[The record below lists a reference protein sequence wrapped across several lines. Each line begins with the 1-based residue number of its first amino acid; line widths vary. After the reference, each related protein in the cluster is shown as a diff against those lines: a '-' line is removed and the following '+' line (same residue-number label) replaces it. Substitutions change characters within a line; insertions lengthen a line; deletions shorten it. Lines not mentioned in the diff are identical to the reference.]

1 MAESKISVKLEA
13 DGAAKFVADLNKA
26 ESAVKKF
33 QSSIKGIS
41 GNGSLNTGGITGALG
56 KLDKSMSGTLA
67 NARRFSSG
75 LGGAF
80 STIATG
86 ALLKVGS
93 ILVDLGIKF
102 AKFAVDTAKFAVTS
116 AGDFEQAIQKFT
128 AIGGKDVAGSVDSF
142 KGLFKSFAK
151 QGVDGI
157 EAANA
162 GIELLKGGLAPAI
175 IQQGALKDALNL
187 SRVGFIDN
195 ARAAEIIANQYA
207 AWGQRG
213 VTTTQIVDTL
223 SRVADSS
230 TVGVDDL
237 ALGMA
242 NATNSLAT
250 FNDTALGVSFI
261 RSAFT
266 SARDAG
272 TGYRNFL
279 NNMQPTTKSAIAA
292 QKELGLWTKRGG
304 SAFFDA
310 KGEYIGNAKAAE
322 LLERAVKGL
331 TKEEQQRLL
340 KQAFSSDG
348 QRAATALIEKGSAA
362 YRQQEAAQAASA
374 SAAQKAAKFNEGFN
388 AILEATSATAKN
400 AAIDFGTALLPALT
414 GFANNALIPG
424 IELLGKW
431 GKALFDAGGAGDNFL
446 KAIAPISN
454 GIAQFIADLA
464 GGADFGTALKKQLGK
479 IDIGA
484 IIRGAFGKIGGF
496 NFGSIFSGIGSA
508 VSSINPTLGAAVAQ
522 FGGTLNQLVNIAS
535 RIAARLAETFSS
547 IGPGLLTGLGQILSG
562 ASTIIS
568 GILTFLSGLG
578 AGVSQIF
585 QGDILGGLET
595 VGAGFFNAIGGIE
608 AGLRTAFSGILSTV
622 ATFALGFFQLITG
635 VDVSGAV
642 ADWTRAFLVLPTVIA
657 GVQSAVGGFF
667 TGLADAFV
675 KFKTGDFSGAAEAFK
690 AAFDGIPAAISG
702 IKANVQAEL
711 AKIDAT
717 TPKPIVIPPPDTSQ
731 FASGIAQVQQQA
743 SGAGT
748 ATVTPITIP
757 APNTAPFTA
766 GIAQVQQQ
774 AATLGTTAATP
785 IVIPAPDTS
794 SFASAVTAAQS
805 TVAQIRSAFSGVS
818 LNSQGAAMGVSLA
831 TGIRSQTGLVSA
843 AARGLVTAARSAA
856 SGVAGGFS
864 SIGAQI
870 ANGVA
875 AGIRGSM
882 GGVIAAAVAMVTRAK
897 AAAEA
902 AAGINSPAKEW
913 KPLGKY
919 MGLGTGVG
927 FVDSIKSVNRM
938 IDGGMRQMAFSA
950 GRVNAPATV
959 SRSYSRTINNTS
971 QSSTTRNMPVT
982 IINSGSNGETL
993 SSLVLQAAM
1002 GQI

>member
-41 GNGSLNTGGITGALG
+41 GNGSLNTGGIAGALG

-67 NARRFSSG
+67 NAKKFSGG
-75 LGGAF
+75 LGSAF

-93 ILVDLGIKF
+93 LIVEIGARLARFTFDKIKEGIQLI
-102 AKFAVDTAKFAVTS
+102 
-116 AGDFEQAIQKFT
+116 GDFGAKLNEFKV
-128 AIGGKDVAGSVDSF
+128 VAGSDIGAGGIAEFEKLFLSF
-142 KGLFKSFAK
+142 GKR
-151 QGVDGI
+151 GVDGI
-157 EAANA
+157 EAASA
-162 GIELLKGGLAPAI
+162 ATELLRGGLSATVI
-175 IQQGALKDALNL
+175 KQNGLTDALNL
-187 SRVGFIDN
+187 SKAGLIDN
-195 ARAAEIIANQYA
+195 ARAAEIIVNSYNAFRKE
-207 AWGQRG
+207 GI
-213 VTTTQIVDTL
+213 TTTQIVDQI
-223 SRVADSS
+223 SRVANKSS
-230 TVGVDDL
+230 TGINDL
-237 ALGMA
+237 ALGVA
-242 NATNSLAT
+242 NATNSVIG
-250 FNDTALGVSFI
+250 FNDQVALVGFARSLFGGTAQ
-261 RSAFT
+261 T
-266 SARDAG
+266 G
-272 TGYRNFL
+272 TGVRNFAE
-279 NNMQPTTKSAIAA
+279 NFIPKTKGAIEA
-292 QKELGLWTKRGG
+292 QKKLGLFSKKTG
-304 SAFFDA
+304 SAFFDQKGEFIGAAAASDLLQKSVKGLNDEQKQLLFNAAFSA
-310 KGEYIGNAKAAE
+310 KGERVALALAAGGFRE
-322 LLERAVKGL
+322 FEASLLTATDAAGQAEGMNTGL
-331 TKEEQQRLL
+331 DA
-340 KQAFSSDG
+340 AFK
-348 QRAATALIEKGSAA
+348 RVE
-362 YRQQEAAQAASA
+362 ASA
-374 SAAQKAAKFNEGFN
+374 KNTAEGLRSR
-388 AILEATSATAKN
+388 LEPALA
-400 AAIDFGTALLPALT
+400 DFVNNGLLPGVDAMGKLSQSF
-414 GFANNALIPG
+414 FAADG
-424 IELLGKW
+424 LG
-431 GKALFDAGGAGDNFL
+431 GRFIAGL
-446 KAIAPISN
+446 APITSGIGQFFNDLGN
-454 GIAQFIADLA
+454 GSSLGD
-464 GGADFGTALKKQLGK
+464 ALGKQLGK
-479 IDIGA
+479 INLGSILKGA
-484 IIRGAFGKIGGF
+484 LAGAGKLDFSG
-496 NFGSIFSGIGSA
+496 IFSGIGSA

-635 VDVSGAV
+635 VDVSAAV

-675 KFKTGDFSGAAEAFK
+675 KFKTGDFSGAADAFK

-711 AKIDAT
+711 AKIDAA

-831 TGIRSQTGLVSA
+831 TGIRSQAGLVGA
-843 AARGLVTAARSAA
+843 AARGLITAARSAA
-856 SGVAGGFS
+856 SGAAGGFS
-864 SIGAQI
+864 SVGAQI

-902 AAGINSPAKEW
+902 AAGISSPAKEW
-913 KPLGKY
+913 KPLGKFTA
-919 MGLGTGVG
+919 LGYGVG
-927 FVDSIKSVNRM
+927 FVDSVKSVSRM
-938 IDGGMRQMAFSA
+938 IAGGMREMNFAA
-950 GRVNAPATV
+950 GRVNAPSTV